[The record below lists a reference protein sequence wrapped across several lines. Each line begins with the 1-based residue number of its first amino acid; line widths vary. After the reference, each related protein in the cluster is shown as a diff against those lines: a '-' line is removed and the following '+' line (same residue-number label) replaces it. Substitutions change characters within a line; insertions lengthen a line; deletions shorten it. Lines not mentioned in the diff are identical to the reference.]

1 MIKVFI
7 SQPMK
12 GKSEEEIKL
21 VRRILERIAKKKL
34 NNEAEIIDSYF
45 EDYPCAKSHKN
56 IPLKFLAKSIDKL
69 ADADVFLLFRDRC
82 ASTTRGCDIEFT
94 CAREYGLIIHCVDN
108 EDVLA
113 YATDKEAEELN
124 RYYSSRY
131 SRNNESCGISMGR

>member
-12 GKSEEEIKL
+12 GKSAEEIKL
-21 VRRILERIAKKKL
+21 VRRILERIAQKKL

-69 ADADVFLLFRDRC
+69 ADADVFLLFQDSG
-82 ASTTRGCDIEFT
+82 AYHNRGCVIETT
-94 CAREYGLIIHCVDN
+94 CAREYGLIMDYVDN
-108 EDVLA
+108 QVVMEH
-113 YATDKEAEELN
+113 ATKEEAEELH
-124 RYYSSRY
+124 RYFGIRY
-131 SRNNESCGISMGR
+131 NDEPCGNFAKW